1 MSQNGLAFNC
11 AVITGGGG
19 GIGRALA
26 EYLISKGK
34 KVLLAGRTES
44 NLKSTTKE
52 IGAAGYYVLDTG
64 KTADIPAFVKKVTS
78 EHPELDCLIN
88 NAGVQR
94 PIDVLKNDDFLEKA
108 DQEIDINIRGP
119 MHLSLALIPH
129 FNTKPNALIVNITS
143 GLAYIPFSVIN
154 PIYSGTKAWLHFF
167 SMNLRT
173 QLKNTKIRVV
183 EIAPPM
189 VESSLHRERENPD
202 DNKKERAPHTLTME
216 EFMGEIVPKF
226 EKGDDTIGAGMA
238 AKAIDTWYG
247 AFGGLYEG
255 VAKDYKSAL

>member
-44 NLKSTTKE
+44 NLKSTTQE
-52 IGAAGYYVLDTG
+52 IGAAG
-64 KTADIPAFVKKVTS
+64 

-119 MHLSLALIPH
+119 MHLSFALIPH
-129 FNTKPNALIVNITS
+129 FKTKPNALIVNITS

-154 PIYSGTKAWLHFF
+154 PVYNGTKAWLHFF

-189 VESSLHRERENPD
+189 VESNLHRERENPD
-202 DNKKERAPHTLTME
+202 DNKKEHAPHTLTME

-255 VAKDYKSAL
+255 AAKSYI

>member
-1 MSQNGLAFNC
+1 MAADGLAFQC
-11 AVITGGGG
+11 AIITGGGG

-26 EYLISKGK
+26 EYLILKGK

-64 KTADIPAFVKKVTS
+64 KISDIPEFIMKITS

-94 PIDVLKNDDFLEKA
+94 PIDVLKHGDFLQKA
-108 DQEIDINIRGP
+108 DYEIDVNIRGP

-129 FNTKPNALIVNITS
+129 LREKSSACIINISS
-143 GLAYIPFSVIN
+143 GLAYVPLSVIN
-154 PIYSGTKAWLHFF
+154 PVYNGTKAWLHFW

-173 QLKNTKIRVV
+173 QLKSTNIRVV

-189 VESSLHRERENPD
+189 VATDLHRERENPD
-202 DNKKERAPHTLTME
+202 DNKKEYAPHTLSLE
-216 EFMGEIVPKF
+216 EFMQEITPKF
-226 EKGDDTIGAGMA
+226 ERGDDTIGAGLASQAVDAWFELFGKYYDEA
-238 AKAIDTWYG
+238 ASS
-247 AFGGLYEG
+247 
-255 VAKDYKSAL
+255 YK